1 MPLAL
6 AWFLGS
12 VFMLAGLAG
21 AWIVRTTNQS
31 NASSQNGRVEIEGV
45 ITRYDDRGSSDDW
58 GRRGCTI
65 EYTIERQRYQIS
77 VEFNPK
83 FYPVGQRLALMVLSS
98 TPSDAVVREEL
109 ARRSFRWPIGLF
121 LFGAA
126 LLAWGY
132 AEKFQLVDIPW

>member
-31 NASSQNGRVEIEGV
+31 NASSKNGRVEIEGV
-45 ITRYDDRGSSDDW
+45 ITRYDDQGSSDDW
-58 GRRGCTI
+58 GRLGCTI
-65 EYTIERQRYQIS
+65 EYSIERQRYRIS
-77 VEFNPK
+77 TEFNPD
-83 FYPVGQRLALMVLSS
+83 FYPVGQRIALMVLSS
-98 TPSDAVVREEL
+98 TPSDALVLEEL
-109 ARRSFRWPIGLF
+109 ARRSFRWPIGLL

-132 AEKFQLVDIPW
+132 AEEFSL